1 MGGCDGSGGV
11 RVCRLVKAPYS
22 VSYAAYHPRPIRS
35 EALRGLWAACLRH
48 LTRFRHGSDGIARY
62 SLIPQSPSKRY
73 LPLPAKTELV
83 RHARADPRYAPLVR
97 NHDRCTRSV
106 VH

>member
-1 MGGCDGSGGV
+1 MVVVVPVSV
-11 RVCRLVKAPYS
+11 VLSRLRTPYLMPHTIL
-22 VSYAAYHPRPIRS
+22 VQYDLRP
-35 EALRGLWAACLRH
+35 LRGLWAACLRH
-48 LTRFRHGSDGIARY
+48 LTRFRHGSDGVARY
-62 SLIPQSPSKRY
+62 SLFPQRPSKRH